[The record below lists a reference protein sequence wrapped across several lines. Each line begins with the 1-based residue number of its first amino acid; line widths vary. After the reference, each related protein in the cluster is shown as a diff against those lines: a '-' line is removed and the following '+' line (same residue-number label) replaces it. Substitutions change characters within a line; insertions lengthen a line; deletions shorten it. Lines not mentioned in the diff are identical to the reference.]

1 MPAFDAEERK
11 LIHDSATEF
20 FADRYGPERS
30 LALTRD
36 AGPDGFGRAEWK
48 SYAEL
53 GWLGLMLPEAAGG
66 SEGGLTEAAILFAAA
81 GGQLAAEPLIP
92 CLVLGA
98 GAVTALGTEAQQ
110 GSLDGVAEGEKILGF
125 LHYEPG
131 SGYARD
137 HVETIARP
145 TAGGYALTGD
155 KAFSL
160 GAHAADLLAV
170 SARIGGPDGPVG
182 LFLVQGDAAG
192 LHRVPAPAM
201 DGRRGAA
208 ATLDGVQVAA
218 DALLGGTT
226 DDRLAAIDRLI
237 DRASLA
243 TCADML
249 GAMTRAAE
257 ITTDY
262 LKTREQFGQKLAS
275 FQVLQHRLVD
285 MRICCEETRAAIHA
299 ALNAEDAGAPDAAL
313 MAWRAKAVTAQGAR
327 FVGGQGVQLHGG
339 MGMTDDLGIGHYYK
353 RLSVGEAMF
362 GDADWHLDRIA
373 AGAPAGAGAKATP
386 EPVGA

>member
-1 MPAFDAEERK
+1 MPAFSSEERQ
-11 LIHDSATEF
+11 LLHDSATEY
-20 FADRYGPERS
+20 FADRYGPERA

-36 AGPDGFGRAEWK
+36 DGPDGFGRAEWK

-53 GWLGLMLPEAAGG
+53 GWLGLMLPEDAGG

-81 GGQLAAEPLIP
+81 GAELAAEPLIP

-98 GAVTALGTEAQQ
+98 GAVTGLGTEAQQ
-110 GSLDGVAEGEKILGF
+110 AALEGVAEGEKILGF

-131 SGYARD
+131 SGFARD

-145 TAGGYALTGD
+145 TADGYALTGD
-155 KAFSL
+155 KAFSA
-160 GAHAADLLAV
+160 GAHAADLLVV

-182 LFLVQGDAAG
+182 LFLVPGDAGG
-192 LHRVPAPAM
+192 LHRVPAPAL

-208 ATLDGVQVAA
+208 ATLDGVAVSA

-226 DDRLAAIDRLI
+226 DDRLAAIDRLL
-237 DRASLA
+237 DRAALA
-243 TCADML
+243 VCADML
-249 GAMTRAAE
+249 GAMTKAAE

-285 MRICCEETRAAIHA
+285 MRICCEESRAAIHA
-299 ALNAEDAGAPDAAL
+299 ALTAQDENAPDAAIA
-313 MAWRAKAVTAQGAR
+313 AWRAKAETARAAR

-353 RLSVGEAMF
+353 RLSVNEALF
-362 GDADWHLDRIA
+362 GDAAWHIDRLA
-373 AGAPAGAGAKATP
+373 AREDARAAQPAAPEMAGA
-386 EPVGA
+386 